1 MKYFKILLLA
11 IIVISCN
18 KKNPNEFL
26 LNIKLNG
33 NYSGYL
39 YLNYDKIKDSCLV
52 IDGKAFFTGTVSYPT
67 MAHYS
72 TNNISASDKNFYLEN
87 KKINSEI
94 TFSKRQIGE
103 HNIDW
108 FTIDKTSGTK
118 TSILEKDFENF
129 KQKFSSDKDWQK
141 KLYDKLQKIIIQ
153 NPKHRFSGD
162 LLSEISN
169 DTILSKEQI
178 GELYNKLNIEFQDPF
193 SIKSIKSKAF
203 PEHKIKV
210 GNSIYDFSLPN
221 NENELI
227 STKNFRGQIL
237 FIDFWASWCKP
248 CRLQFPE
255 LTKINDDFR
264 ENGLIILGVS
274 IDEKENDWLKAI
286 ETEKPKWRNVIDTG
300 GFSGKLA
307 NKYGILAIPYNV
319 LVDEKGKVI
328 AKDIDLKQLRNTL
341 DSLIVKKKTIANN
354 VYN

>member
-11 IIVISCN
+11 FIVISCK
-18 KKNPNEFL
+18 KKNPNEFRL
-26 LNIKLNG
+26 DIKLNG

-39 YLNYDKIKDSCLV
+39 YLNYDKIKDSCLLN
-52 IDGKAFFTGTVSYPT
+52 DGKAFFTGTVSYPT
-67 MAHYS
+67 MAYYS
-72 TNNISASDKNFYLEN
+72 TNHISASDKNFYLEN

-108 FTIDKTSGTK
+108 FTIDKISGTK
-118 TSILEKDFENF
+118 TSIIEKDFESF

-141 KLYDKLQKIIIQ
+141 NLYDKLQKIIVQ

-178 GELYNKLNIEFQDPF
+178 GELYHMLNIEFQDQDA
-193 SIKSIKSKAF
+193 IKRIEFKAF
-203 PEHKIKV
+203 PEYRIKV
-210 GNSIYDFSLPN
+210 GDSIYDFDLPN
-221 NENELI
+221 KENILI

-248 CRLQFPE
+248 CRAQFPK
-255 LTKINDDFR
+255 LTKINNDFR
-264 ENGLIILGVS
+264 EKGLTILGVS
-274 IDEKENDWLKAI
+274 IDEKENDWLKAM
-286 ETEKPKWRNVIDTG
+286 ETEKPKWENVLDTG

-307 NKYGILAIPYNV
+307 NKYGIFAIPYNV

-328 AKDIDLKQLRNTL
+328 ANDIGLEQLRKVL
-341 DSLIVKKKTIANN
+341 DSLIIKKKTIANTM
-354 VYN
+354 YN